1 MLNVQVSEKQL
12 FDQQTQAY
20 VVMTDD
26 TFEFN
31 ETLRSLA
38 SQFYPALEA
47 LLEQR
52 KFKGNAGE
60 KLVVVG
66 ARGNEPVYLILV
78 GLGSMQQPHYDRL
91 EQLRRAAGHVIRAAE
106 AAKVEHFALAVPDE
120 RWFAVDI
127 YTVAKELV
135 ATMDMA
141 TYHFDQY
148 ITDESRKHRTDYT
161 VTLCAPAITHDQIK
175 VGVEHGLHVG
185 YAVNQARHWCDLP
198 ASVLTPTHM
207 AEHAERIAT
216 THDLKYKIFTKDQIY
231 EMGMGGLYAVGKGS
245 AEPCRL
251 VVLEYHTQAP
261 DAPTIALVGKGVTFD
276 SGGLSIKPAAR
287 MDEMKD
293 DMAGAAAVIST
304 MELLAHLKPRVN
316 VIGLAPL
323 AENMPSGTATRPG
336 DIVQFYN
343 GLTAEIKNTDAEG
356 RLILADALSYA
367 VKHYKLDAMIN
378 AATLTGSC
386 AYALGPFFCG
396 LMSQHEE
403 LSQRVMN
410 ASRRSGDRAW
420 PLPFHNDYKVAV
432 RSTVADICNEGNS
445 TYRAGAITAG
455 FFLKNFVGDVPWV
468 HLDIAGTSFNVPDMS
483 YYRPGATGFG
493 VRLFADLIMNWNIQ
507 ASA

>member
-1 MLNVQVSEKQL
+1 MLNVRMSGKPLYEH
-12 FDQQTQAY
+12 DAQAY
-20 VVMTDD
+20 VLMVDD
-26 TFEFN
+26 TFTFN
-31 ETLRSLA
+31 ETLKELA
-38 SQFYPALEA
+38 ERFYAPLETI
-47 LLEQR
+47 LEQR
-52 KFKGNAGE
+52 NFRGKAGDRII
-60 KLVVVG
+60 VAG
-66 ARGNEPVYLILV
+66 AHGDQPVSIILV
-78 GLGSMQQPHYDRL
+78 GLGSIQQPHYDRL

-106 AAKVEHFALAVPDE
+106 CAKIEHFALLLPNE
-120 RWFAVDI
+120 QWFAVDV
-127 YTVAKELV
+127 YTIAKELI

-148 ITDESRKHRTDYT
+148 ITDESRKHRTNYT
-161 VTLCAPAITHDQIK
+161 VTVCAPAIQHDKIK
-175 VGVEHGLHVG
+175 VGVEHGEHIG

-216 THDLKYKIFTKDQIY
+216 THDLDYKIFTKDQIY

-251 VVLEYHTQAP
+251 VVLEYHTQMP

-304 MELLAHLKPRVN
+304 MELLAHLKPSVN
-316 VIGLAPL
+316 VIGIAPL

-367 VKHYKLDAMIN
+367 VKQYKLDAIIN

-396 LMSQHEE
+396 LMSQHED
-403 LSQRVMN
+403 LAQRVMQ

-432 RSTVADICNEGNS
+432 RSTVADMCNEGSS

-455 FFLKNFVGDVPWV
+455 FFLKHFVGDVPWV

-493 VRLFADLIMNWNIQ
+493 VRLFADLVMQWQNTPNE
-507 ASA
+507 